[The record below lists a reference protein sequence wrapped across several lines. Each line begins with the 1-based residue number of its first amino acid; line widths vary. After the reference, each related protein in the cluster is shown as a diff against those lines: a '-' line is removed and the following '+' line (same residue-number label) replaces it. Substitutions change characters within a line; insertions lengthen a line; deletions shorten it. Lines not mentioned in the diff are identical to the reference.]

1 VDIALI
7 GAAGRL
13 GAVVGVELSLQGHRV
28 IPLSRADLDI
38 SDRLQVTTMMRHLRP
53 GAIVNCAAY
62 NLVDAAE
69 TDSAAAFAINA
80 VGPALLARAARE
92 LDALFVH
99 FSTDFVFDG
108 CAAVPYREQD
118 AANPL
123 STYAATK
130 LAGEREAQAAS
141 RYFILRVASL
151 FGGRGV
157 HGHRST
163 IDHIIDGLEHGR
175 PVRALVDRTVTPSYV
190 PDVARAT
197 AALVGARMDS
207 GIYHCVNSGVT
218 TWFELAMQVAA
229 LLGRPAMVEPATA
242 ADLPGAARRPRYC
255 ALSNARLAAAGI
267 EMPGWQSAVRRH
279 ITNGARRG
287 AAPQLV
293 EIC

>member
-1 VDIALI
+1 MDIVLT

-13 GAVVGVELSLQGHRV
+13 GAAVAAELSLQGHRV
-28 IPLSRADLDI
+28 IPLSRFELDI
-38 SDRLQVTTMMRHLRP
+38 CDPLQVTTEMRRLRP

-62 NLVDAAE
+62 NLVDEAE
-69 TDSAAAFAINA
+69 TEAAAAFAINA
-80 VGPALLARAARE
+80 TGPALLARAARE
-92 LDALFVH
+92 LDALLVH

-108 CAAVPYREQD
+108 TATAPYREQD
-118 AANPL
+118 EPNPL

-130 LAGEREAQAAS
+130 LAGEHEARTAS
-141 RYFILRVASL
+141 RYCILRVASL
-151 FGGRGV
+151 FGGRGI

-197 AALVGARMDS
+197 AALMKAELPS
-207 GIYHCVNSGVT
+207 ATYHCVNTGVT
-218 TWFELAMQVAA
+218 TWFELALQVAA
-229 LLGRPAMVEPATA
+229 LLGCPATVEAATA

-255 ALSNARLAAAGI
+255 ALSNGRLAAAGI
-267 EMPGWQSAVRRH
+267 EMPGWRSAIQRH
-279 ITNGARRG
+279 ITDGVRRG

-293 EIC
+293 EVC